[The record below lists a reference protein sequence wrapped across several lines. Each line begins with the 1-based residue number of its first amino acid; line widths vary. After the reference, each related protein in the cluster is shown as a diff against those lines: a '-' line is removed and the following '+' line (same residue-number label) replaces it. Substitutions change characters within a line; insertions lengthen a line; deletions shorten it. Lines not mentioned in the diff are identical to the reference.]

1 MWFFSSLAT
10 DRSSVTRISD
20 VRRPVVTQSVAIF
33 FGFLAHCRRRPTL
46 LANTTTTTM
55 ALEEWT
61 DVTAAQDGGIKK
73 KILRAAPEG
82 ARGPPPVG
90 YEVTGE

>member
-1 MWFFSSLAT
+1 
-10 DRSSVTRISD
+10 
-20 VRRPVVTQSVAIF
+20 
-33 FGFLAHCRRRPTL
+33 
-46 LANTTTTTM
+46 M